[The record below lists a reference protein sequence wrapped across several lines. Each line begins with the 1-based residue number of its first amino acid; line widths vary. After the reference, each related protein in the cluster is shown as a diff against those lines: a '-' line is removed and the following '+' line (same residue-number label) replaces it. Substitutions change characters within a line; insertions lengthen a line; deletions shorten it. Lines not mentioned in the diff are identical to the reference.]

1 MKHGD
6 KGDKGADGHA
16 PEINVKRDAD
26 GKLYWTIDGQ
36 WMLDE
41 SQNKISAE
49 GKDGAPGAPGAEGIT
64 PQLRVNANNIWE
76 VSKDNGTT
84 WEELKDGS
92 GNPVKATGDKGEQ
105 GDQGVPGKD
114 ADAYL
119 TIIEEGE
126 NITII
131 YKGTTYNVHAVNLT
145 AHGFRYAPTSVGYL
159 WFNYTQPNIVKVETA
174 GIPTITA
181 ATYIGGYVYG
191 FDDSLDFYRMGH
203 KTFGK
208 VRLGSSDKGGYA
220 PWHSTTPPTRFLPSR
235 QTDGCLR

>member
-6 KGDKGADGHA
+6 K
-16 PEINVKRDAD
+16 
-26 GKLYWTIDGQ
+26 
-36 WMLDE
+36 
-41 SQNKISAE
+41 
-49 GKDGAPGAPGAEGIT
+49 
-64 PQLRVNANNIWE
+64 
-76 VSKDNGTT
+76 
-84 WEELKDGS
+84 
-92 GNPVKATGDKGEQ
+92 GDKGEQ